1 MNHKDK
7 TQENRAFQK
16 MRQAALDRLWGR
28 DPLEIEENTGIPFS
42 PEASAFYLS
51 TLGKNVTIRYPEYQM
66 NGELGEWHQLVIL
79 HYMDMADQSR
89 LTGRQINFGALPGGM
104 IRGGGVDRLC
114 EQTVSREFGNWAR
127 EKLETV
133 SRSLGGR
140 IFPSNADFSAE
151 FSVLPLYP
159 VTLKIWFADEE
170 FAASGRMFL
179 DGSAEHFLS
188 VEDAVT
194 VGDLIL
200 EEIRKVG
207 EQYDR
212 KSEK

>member
-1 MNHKDK
+1 MENYN

-104 IRGGGVDRLC
+104 IRGGGFDRLC

-140 IFPSNADFSAE
+140 IFPSNAEFLRRVFRSSVVSGDIEKYGLQTKSLLPAE
-151 FSVLPLYP
+151 ECSLM
-159 VTLKIWFADEE
+159 
-170 FAASGRMFL
+170 AARNISCLWRM
-179 DGSAEHFLS
+179 
-188 VEDAVT
+188 
-194 VGDLIL
+194 
-200 EEIRKVG
+200 R
-207 EQYDR
+207 
-212 KSEK
+212 

>member
-1 MNHKDK
+1 MKN
-7 TQENRAFQK
+7 TAFENMK
-16 MRQAALDRLWGR
+16 QAALQRLCGKAPEEIGR
-28 DPLEIEENTGIPFS
+28 NTGIRFS
-42 PEASAFYLS
+42 PETSEFCLS
-51 TLGKNVTIRYPEYQM
+51 SLGKSITVKYPEYSM
-66 NGELGEWHQLVIL
+66 AKTVNEWHQLVIL

-104 IRGGGVDRLC
+104 IRGGGFDRLC
-114 EQTVSREFGNWAR
+114 EQTVSREFGNWTR

-200 EEIRKVG
+200 EEIQKVG

>member
-1 MNHKDK
+1 M
-7 TQENRAFQK
+7 
-16 MRQAALDRLWGR
+16 
-28 DPLEIEENTGIPFS
+28 
-42 PEASAFYLS
+42 
-51 TLGKNVTIRYPEYQM
+51 
-66 NGELGEWHQLVIL
+66 
-79 HYMDMADQSR
+79 
-89 LTGRQINFGALPGGM
+89 
-104 IRGGGVDRLC
+104 
-114 EQTVSREFGNWAR
+114 
-127 EKLETV
+127 
-133 SRSLGGR
+133 
-140 IFPSNADFSAE
+140 
-151 FSVLPLYP
+151 YP

-200 EEIRKVG
+200 EEIQKVG